1 MSAAVDRVNE
11 TVHDFARDSLERI
24 ERQLSDKAKPMAR
37 RILAE
42 WAIVSIR
49 AAAGEDVTTATVAL
63 KASTA
68 NLARAEKS
76 FLEAEARML
85 ALRAALFVLQAA
97 IP

>member
-1 MSAAVDRVNE
+1 MSAAVDRVADAAKDLSRE
-11 TVHDFARDSLERI
+11 AMERI
-24 ERQLSDKAKPMAR
+24 EHRLSAEAKPKAR

-49 AAAGEDVTTATVAL
+49 AAAGEDVTTATTAL
-63 KASTA
+63 QASTA

-76 FLEAEARML
+76 FLEAEARIL